1 MKTKSFISL
10 LCLTLG
16 VFLFQACND
25 VPSPYDIP
33 GKGDANSIYGTGSKE
48 SPYTIKGAALNQNG
62 GYAWVKAYIVG
73 YIPTGDNTSST
84 ISDIVF
90 GTEGAGTTNIVI
102 ATSAD
107 SKDINNCM
115 AVQLPNGDV
124 RNALNLQAHPEN
136 LGKEV
141 MLYGTM
147 EKYFGSAGV
156 KTVTAAILDGQE
168 IGDMP
173 EESGEVI
180 FSADFSQSLGDFTSV
195 STSGT
200 LEWYNDYS
208 SAMITGYKDF
218 NGDGEKENQAGVTF
232 LVGPEIDLSQIEE
245 AYVATNMAINY
256 EHGDLN
262 TNNSIL
268 ISKNYSGDANNA
280 TWTQLTYDTEGLNSD
295 FTFKNKKTA
304 IPAELMGGK
313 VRIAL
318 RHTCSDAQSS
328 TWEVKKIEVIKG
340 KVEDTA
346 PEPPIE
352 GENLLKNG
360 GFETWENGVATGWKS
375 SNSAGNATVTQSTDA
390 HAGSY
395 SAMIEGSTDAN
406 KRLGSTE
413 MTLKAGTY
421 AIKAYFKAVDANA
434 SIRLGYAVNEADG
447 SIAGGDSYKY
457 GAYVNDITKDTWV
470 EATHEFTLEANTTV
484 NLVVMVGKNPGQS
497 VLIDDFSLQTNDGGI
512 IEGGNPEE
520 PEEPGDAIFSESF
533 ANGIGSFTTADI
545 AGEQA
550 WNADTQY
557 KCMKMSAYANGTS
570 VKNEDWLISPAIDL
584 SKARTLTFEQAFGP
598 YNKSMD
604 NASQLYTVWV
614 SNNYS
619 GDVSTA
625 TWTQV
630 TINYPAESGWAFSD
644 AQATLPAIGAQ
655 AHLAFKYKNA
665 DGDETLTWEIK
676 NVAVK

>member
-25 VPSPYDIP
+25 VPAPYDIP

-102 ATSAD
+102 ATSGD

-115 AVQLPNGDV
+115 AVQLPSGDV

-168 IGDMP
+168 IGDVP
-173 EESGEVI
+173 EEPGDAI
-180 FSADFSQSLGDFTSV
+180 FSETFAEGMGEFTINNVNVPSEMGSEVWTFDSYKYMKATSYINSV
-195 STSGT
+195 NYAAESWLVSPAINLTQASAAT
-200 LEWYNDYS
+200 LTFDYCARYFNDLENN
-208 SAMITGYKDF
+208 MTVWITEASNENWQKLPVEIKDCSDWNF
-218 NGDGEKENQAGVTF
+218 VDSKD
-232 LVGPEIDLSQIEE
+232 IDLN
-245 AYVATNMAINY
+245 AY
-256 EHGDLN
+256 
-262 TNNSIL
+262 
-268 ISKNYSGDANNA
+268 
-280 TWTQLTYDTEGLNSD
+280 
-295 FTFKNKKTA
+295 
-304 IPAELMGGK
+304 
-313 VRIAL
+313 
-318 RHTCSDAQSS
+318 
-328 TWEVKKIEVIKG
+328 KG
-340 KVEDTA
+340 KSIKLAFVYNCTDKAGTFELKNILVEERNAQADQ
-346 PEPPIE
+346 PIT

-406 KRLGSTE
+406 KRLGSSE

-421 AIKAYFKAVDANA
+421 VITAYFKAVDANA

-470 EATHEFTLEANTTV
+470 EATHEFTLEANTKV
-484 NLVVMVGKNPGQS
+484 NLVVMVGKNHGQS
-497 VLIDDFSLQTNDGGI
+497 VLIDDFSLQTNDGGL
-512 IEGGNPEE
+512 IEGDEPEQ

-550 WNADTQY
+550 WNADDQY
-557 KCMKMSAYANGTS
+557 KCMKMSAYADGTS

>member
-25 VPSPYDIP
+25 VPAPYDIP

-102 ATSAD
+102 ATSGD

-115 AVQLPNGDV
+115 AVQLPSGDV

-173 EESGEVI
+173 EESGEAI
-180 FSADFSQSLGDFTSV
+180 FSADFSQSLGDFTSI

-232 LVGPEIDLSQIEE
+232 LVGPEIDLSHIEE

-256 EHGDLN
+256 ERGDLN
-262 TNNSIL
+262 ANNSIL
-268 ISKNYSGDANNA
+268 ISKNYTGDANNA

-318 RHTCSDAQSS
+318 RHTCSDTQSS

-340 KVEDTA
+340 KIEDT
-346 PEPPIE
+346 PEEPNPE
-352 GENLLKNG
+352 GEYLNQD
-360 GFETWENGVATGWKS
+360 FTS
-375 SNSAGNATVTQSTDA
+375 SLGSFTSTSVSGTLEWYNDF
-390 HAGSY
+390 S
-395 SAMIEGSTDAN
+395 SAMITGYQDFNGDGQKEN
-406 KRLGSTE
+406 Q
-413 MTLKAGTY
+413 AGVTY
-421 AIKAYFKAVDANA
+421 FI
-434 SIRLGYAVNEADG
+434 S
-447 SIAGGDSYKY
+447 
-457 GAYVNDITKDTWV
+457 
-470 EATHEFTLEANTTV
+470 
-484 NLVVMVGKNPGQS
+484 P
-497 VLIDDFSLQTNDGGI
+497 
-512 IEGGNPEE
+512 
-520 PEEPGDAIFSESF
+520 
-533 ANGIGSFTTADI
+533 SFTIGNTSAVHI
-545 AGEQA
+545 AI
-550 WNADTQY
+550 N
-557 KCMKMSAYANGTS
+557 M
-570 VKNEDWLISPAIDL
+570 AINFERGDL
-584 SKARTLTFEQAFGP
+584 
-598 YNKSMD
+598 N
-604 NASQLYTVWV
+604 
-614 SNNYS
+614 SNNSIFISKDYTGNINS
-619 GDVSTA
+619 A
-625 TWTQV
+625 TWTQL
-630 TINYPAESGWAFSD
+630 TYDTDGLNSDFTFKNKEINIPSEFIGNNVVVALRHTCTEEFSSTWEVKSIKVLSGSAEEPGTNPD
-644 AQATLPAIGAQ
+644 PNPGE
-655 AHLAFKYKNA
+655 K
-665 DGDETLTWEIK
+665 ETLRLP
-676 NVAVK
+676 

>member
-1 MKTKSFISL
+1 
-10 LCLTLG
+10 
-16 VFLFQACND
+16 
-25 VPSPYDIP
+25 
-33 GKGDANSIYGTGSKE
+33 
-48 SPYTIKGAALNQNG
+48 
-62 GYAWVKAYIVG
+62 
-73 YIPTGDNTSST
+73 
-84 ISDIVF
+84 
-90 GTEGAGTTNIVI
+90 
-102 ATSAD
+102 
-107 SKDINNCM
+107 M

-173 EESGEVI
+173 EESGEAI
-180 FSADFSQSLGDFTSV
+180 FSADFSQSLGDFTSI

-200 LEWYNDYS
+200 LEWYNDYF

-232 LVGPEIDLSQIEE
+232 LVGPEIDLSHIEE

-256 EHGDLN
+256 ERGDLN
-262 TNNSIL
+262 ANNSIL
-268 ISKNYSGDANNA
+268 ISKNYTGNANNA

-318 RHTCSDAQSS
+318 RHTCSDTQSS

-340 KVEDTA
+340 KIEDTA

-413 MTLKAGTY
+413 ITLKAGTY

-512 IEGGNPEE
+512 IEGGNPEQ

-545 AGEQA
+545 TGEQA

-619 GDVSTA
+619 GDVTTA

>member
-25 VPSPYDIP
+25 VPAPYDIP

-115 AVQLPNGDV
+115 AVQLPSGDV

-173 EESGEVI
+173 EESGEAI
-180 FSADFSQSLGDFTSV
+180 FSADFSQSLGDFTSI

-232 LVGPEIDLSQIEE
+232 LVGPEIDLSHIEE

-256 EHGDLN
+256 ERGDLN
-262 TNNSIL
+262 ANNSIL
-268 ISKNYSGDANNA
+268 ISKNYTGDANNA

-318 RHTCSDAQSS
+318 RHTCSDTQSS

-340 KVEDTA
+340 KIEDT
-346 PEPPIE
+346 PEEPNPE
-352 GENLLKNG
+352 GEYLNQD
-360 GFETWENGVATGWKS
+360 FTS
-375 SNSAGNATVTQSTDA
+375 SLGSFTSTSVSGTLEWYNDF
-390 HAGSY
+390 S
-395 SAMIEGSTDAN
+395 SAMITGYQDFNGDGQKEN
-406 KRLGSTE
+406 Q
-413 MTLKAGTY
+413 AGVTY
-421 AIKAYFKAVDANA
+421 FI
-434 SIRLGYAVNEADG
+434 S
-447 SIAGGDSYKY
+447 
-457 GAYVNDITKDTWV
+457 
-470 EATHEFTLEANTTV
+470 
-484 NLVVMVGKNPGQS
+484 P
-497 VLIDDFSLQTNDGGI
+497 
-512 IEGGNPEE
+512 
-520 PEEPGDAIFSESF
+520 
-533 ANGIGSFTTADI
+533 SFTIGNTSAVHI
-545 AGEQA
+545 AI
-550 WNADTQY
+550 N
-557 KCMKMSAYANGTS
+557 M
-570 VKNEDWLISPAIDL
+570 AINFERGDL
-584 SKARTLTFEQAFGP
+584 
-598 YNKSMD
+598 N
-604 NASQLYTVWV
+604 
-614 SNNYS
+614 SNNSIFISKDYTGNINS
-619 GDVSTA
+619 A
-625 TWTQV
+625 TWTQL
-630 TINYPAESGWAFSD
+630 TYDTDGLNSDFTFKNKEINIPSEFIGNNVVVALRHTCTEEFSS
-644 AQATLPAIGAQ
+644 
-655 AHLAFKYKNA
+655 
-665 DGDETLTWEIK
+665 TWEVKSIK
-676 NVAVK
+676 VLSGSAEEPGTNPDPNPGGEGDASIAIDGTTVSLTAPNTTASSTVTTTDLNSFGWENAGEPLGATDSEGTEFIFAQEGGNNPPKFYTATEGVRMYALNSMTLKSQKSCLIATPTKARIM

>member
-25 VPSPYDIP
+25 VPAPYDIP

-115 AVQLPNGDV
+115 AVQLPSGDV

-173 EESGEVI
+173 EESGEAI
-180 FSADFSQSLGDFTSV
+180 FSADFSQSLGDFTSI

-232 LVGPEIDLSQIEE
+232 LVGPEIDLSHIEE

-256 EHGDLN
+256 ERGDLN
-262 TNNSIL
+262 ANNSIL
-268 ISKNYSGDANNA
+268 ISKNYTGDANNA

-318 RHTCSDAQSS
+318 RHTCSDTQSS

-340 KVEDTA
+340 KIEDTA

-375 SNSAGNATVTQSTDA
+375 SNSAGNATVTQSTGA

-413 MTLKAGTY
+413 ITLKAGTY

-512 IEGGNPEE
+512 IEGGNPEQ

-545 AGEQA
+545 TGEQA

>member
-1 MKTKSFISL
+1 M
-10 LCLTLG
+10 
-16 VFLFQACND
+16 
-25 VPSPYDIP
+25 
-33 GKGDANSIYGTGSKE
+33 
-48 SPYTIKGAALNQNG
+48 
-62 GYAWVKAYIVG
+62 
-73 YIPTGDNTSST
+73 
-84 ISDIVF
+84 
-90 GTEGAGTTNIVI
+90 
-102 ATSAD
+102 
-107 SKDINNCM
+107 
-115 AVQLPNGDV
+115 
-124 RNALNLQAHPEN
+124 
-136 LGKEV
+136 
-141 MLYGTM
+141 
-147 EKYFGSAGV
+147 
-156 KTVTAAILDGQE
+156 
-168 IGDMP
+168 
-173 EESGEVI
+173 
-180 FSADFSQSLGDFTSV
+180 
-195 STSGT
+195 
-200 LEWYNDYS
+200 
-208 SAMITGYKDF
+208 
-218 NGDGEKENQAGVTF
+218 
-232 LVGPEIDLSQIEE
+232 
-245 AYVATNMAINY
+245 
-256 EHGDLN
+256 
-262 TNNSIL
+262 
-268 ISKNYSGDANNA
+268 
-280 TWTQLTYDTEGLNSD
+280 
-295 FTFKNKKTA
+295 
-304 IPAELMGGK
+304 
-313 VRIAL
+313 
-318 RHTCSDAQSS
+318 
-328 TWEVKKIEVIKG
+328 
-340 KVEDTA
+340 
-346 PEPPIE
+346 
-352 GENLLKNG
+352 
-360 GFETWENGVATGWKS
+360 ATGWKS
-375 SNSAGNATVTQSTDA
+375 NNSAGNATVTQSTDA

-406 KRLGSTE
+406 KRLGSSE

-421 AIKAYFKAVDANA
+421 VITAYFKAVNANA

-470 EATHEFTLEANTTV
+470 EATHEFTLEANTKV

-497 VLIDDFSLQTNDGGI
+497 VLIDDFSLQTNDGGL
-512 IEGGNPEE
+512 IEGDEPEQ

-550 WNADTQY
+550 WNADDQY
-557 KCMKMSAYANGTS
+557 KCMKMSAYADGTS